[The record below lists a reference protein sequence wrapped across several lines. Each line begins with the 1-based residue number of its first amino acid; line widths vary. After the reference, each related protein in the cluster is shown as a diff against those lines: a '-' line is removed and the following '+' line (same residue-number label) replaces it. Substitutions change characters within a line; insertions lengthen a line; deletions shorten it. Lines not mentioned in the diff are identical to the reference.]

1 MIIIIIFF
9 NCWCLTCIS
18 LSAAL
23 RFTKAYRGNTIKTRV
38 HSTVNFTWTF
48 TGEPGEIDWGIKGT
62 AENDFEASQPILSL
76 KNGVQNLKDQEYD
89 GRVNGSQSGNSQSGQ
104 VVFTLTAINRND
116 NKSYR
121 CILRAGFGGSDQVDD
136 VQLNVEGIW
145 F

>member
-1 MIIIIIFF
+1 M
-9 NCWCLTCIS
+9 
-18 LSAAL
+18 
-23 RFTKAYRGNTIKTRV
+23 
-38 HSTVNFTWTF
+38 
-48 TGEPGEIDWGIKGT
+48 
-62 AENDFEASQPILSL
+62 SL